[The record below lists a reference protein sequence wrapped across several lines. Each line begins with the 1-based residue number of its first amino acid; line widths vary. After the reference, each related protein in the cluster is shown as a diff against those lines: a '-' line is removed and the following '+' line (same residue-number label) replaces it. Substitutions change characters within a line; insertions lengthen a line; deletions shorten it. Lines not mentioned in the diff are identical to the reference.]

1 MRPRTSHRL
10 ANIELS
16 ATYAILDK
24 VQELRASGIPVL
36 DMGGGEPDFAT
47 PAHINEAATLALSEG
62 FTHYTPS
69 RGLPQLLD
77 AIANKLAEE
86 NDVIVDPR
94 TDIVV
99 TPSAKHALF
108 ITLMA
113 LLDPGDQVIIPT
125 PSWVSYQSMVRI
137 NGAYPIELPLSPE
150 NGFTIT
156 REGLE
161 SKVTPR
167 TRAIVVNSPNN
178 PTGHVIDYE
187 EASVIVEFARDHDLL
202 VVSDEI
208 YEKIVYDGTRHVSLA
223 ALPGAGE
230 RTLTI
235 NGFSKGYAMTGW
247 RLGYVAGPQDIVA
260 EILKVQQHS
269 VGCAGS
275 FVQLGG
281 IAALTGDQVPVQ
293 AMRET
298 YAERR
303 ALIVDGLNAIPG
315 ISCAAPSGSFY
326 AFADIRET
334 GMATSAEF
342 CQWLLRK
349 ARVAVTP
356 GSAFG
361 PGGEGYIRLSFAAS
375 SEVISDALKRIR
387 NAVHAYAES
396 I

>member
-1 MRPRTSHRL
+1 
-10 ANIELS
+10 
-16 ATYAILDK
+16 
-24 VQELRASGIPVL
+24 
-36 DMGGGEPDFAT
+36 
-47 PAHINEAATLALSEG
+47 
-62 FTHYTPS
+62 
-69 RGLPQLLD
+69 
-77 AIANKLAEE
+77 
-86 NDVIVDPR
+86 
-94 TDIVV
+94 
-99 TPSAKHALF
+99 
-108 ITLMA
+108 
-113 LLDPGDQVIIPT
+113 
-125 PSWVSYQSMVRI
+125 
-137 NGAYPIELPLSPE
+137 
-150 NGFTIT
+150 TIT